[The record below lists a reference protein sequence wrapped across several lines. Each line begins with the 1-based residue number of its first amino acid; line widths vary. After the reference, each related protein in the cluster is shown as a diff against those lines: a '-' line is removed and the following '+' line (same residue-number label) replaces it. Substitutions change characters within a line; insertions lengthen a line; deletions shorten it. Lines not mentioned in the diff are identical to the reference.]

1 MSILSRKRAR
11 RENKALVLSY
21 PVTEGARQAIDQYP
35 TIGGS
40 FCLPN
45 SGRSEFEIVRL
56 LSNTHY
62 DHIHR
67 FLGFIDKWLDV
78 SGPIGR
84 KLLEAKHPF
93 QLEQAAAELET
104 FVHLYERF
112 GTAVQAAESTG
123 NSRVPDLEVRFDA
136 WRVRVEVY
144 TPVDF
149 MGFQLFKRYVPMVL
163 KYLDVSCGY
172 CLKVTTQPLQQT
184 PGYDQA
190 MLYYPYSI
198 PEEKETY
205 QWLAKFSERAR
216 QWMSNRSPT
225 QALRM
230 PSPGGKVEIVVEIVK
245 LDSNPDS
252 RQICFIGATQS
263 TDTGLFFEVG
273 TAEDTAKSQWGKKL
287 KDKKLKR
294 QQCGELAEGVL
305 RILLVNFAMADS
317 GWPHFIS
324 GEKFGARFREVIG
337 ILDGG
342 KQRYDVVLPTQLGY
356 ECYFGRPVWI
366 NAHWEATV
374 GNFFAKAGFDDP
386 CVPPPDSTPQEIEEL
401 LRISDPA
408 AESTN

>member
-1 MSILSRKRAR
+1 LGWNIR
-11 RENKALVLSY
+11 
-21 PVTEGARQAIDQYP
+21 
-35 TIGGS
+35 
-40 FCLPN
+40 
-45 SGRSEFEIVRL
+45 
-56 LSNTHY
+56 SNTHY

-84 KLLEAKHPF
+84 KLLEAKYPF

-136 WRVRVEVY
+136 WRFRVEVY

-216 QWMSNRSPT
+216 QWLSNRSPT

-230 PSPGGKVEIVVEIVK
+230 PGPGGKAEIVVEIVK

-273 TAEDTAKSQWGKKL
+273 TAEDT
-287 KDKKLKR
+287 
-294 QQCGELAEGVL
+294 
-305 RILLVNFAMADS
+305 
-317 GWPHFIS
+317 
-324 GEKFGARFREVIG
+324 
-337 ILDGG
+337 LDGG
-342 KQRYDVVLPTQLGY
+342 KQRYDVVLPTQLVY

-386 CVPPPDSTPQEIEEL
+386 CVPPPDSTPQEIKEL